1 MQPQVKLSLA
11 FGKMGFLTV
20 AGIMFLTF
28 TMGALLTQSGDEDDD
43 DGDGGILQPV
53 YNQASS

>member
-1 MQPQVKLSLA
+1 
-11 FGKMGFLTV
+11 MGFLTV